1 MINKTVDCKK
11 TMARSLQNHLDK
23 TLMSLGITS
32 DNTDLPSIIVA
43 YSGGLD
49 STVLLHLLAQ
59 GKFKVQ
65 LTAIHINHGLMPDAE
80 KWARFCQ
87 QTCQNLQIPIHI
99 ERVVINKQHPQ
110 GPEAAARE
118 ARYDAL
124 LKHAKAETVFL
135 TAHHQDDQAETMLLQ
150 LFRGAGPA
158 GLAAMPAVSAFA
170 NARLVRPL
178 LDITRQEIQDY
189 ATREKLHWI
198 EDQSN
203 QDKSYSRNYLRHE
216 VMPVIRKNWPGINQQ
231 LVRGAS
237 HQAEAT
243 ELLKKLAAQ
252 DLLDCRVIIKES
264 LNDNLLDLEKVLRLD
279 TLNLKNMLRYY
290 INSRDIP
297 VPGNKQLNHIV
308 NQLSRPS
315 LSGQQQISWHGGE
328 LRIYRRLLSVGRP
341 LQVIDPKTR
350 FSWDLWS
357 SPDEGNS
364 RELVNQLILPGSG
377 LALSA
382 SKGFGTGLSVARLQQ
397 GPVTVRFRQG
407 GESCLLPGRG
417 HHHKL
422 KKLFQEAGIP
432 PWERSQLPL
441 IYVGEELAAVA
452 DKWVCTP
459 FDARKNEAGINIRIN
474 PAPE

>member
-1 MINKTVDCKK
+1 
-11 TMARSLQNHLDK
+11 MAKSLQNHLNK
-23 TLMSLGITS
+23 ALISLGITPENKNLLS
-32 DNTDLPSIIVA
+32 VIVA

-49 STVLLHLLAQ
+49 STVLLHLLSHSNI
-59 GKFKVQ
+59 KDQ

-80 KWARFCQ
+80 KWASHCQ
-87 QTCQNLQIPIHI
+87 QTCQDLHVPIHV
-99 ERVVINKQHPQ
+99 ERVQINNQHPQ

-118 ARYDAL
+118 ARYGAL
-124 LKHAKAETVFL
+124 LKHATTETVFL
-135 TAHHQDDQAETMLLQ
+135 TAHHRDDQAETMLLQ

-158 GLAAMPAVSAFA
+158 GLAAMPMVSAFA

-189 ATREKLHWI
+189 ACKEKLDWI

-203 QDKSYSRNYLRHE
+203 QDKNYSRNYLRHE
-216 VMPVIRKNWPGINQQ
+216 VMPVIRQHWPAISQQ
-231 LVRGAS
+231 LARGSS

-243 ELLKKLAAQ
+243 ELLKKLARQ
-252 DLLDCRVIIKES
+252 DLVACRAIIKES
-264 LNDNLLDLEKVLRLD
+264 PDNNLLDLEKVLRLD
-279 TLNLKNMLRYY
+279 TLNLKNMLRYF
-290 INSRDIP
+290 INIKGIP
-297 VPGNKQLNHIV
+297 MPGNKQLNHIV
-308 NQLSRPS
+308 NEIGRPS
-315 LSGQQQISWHGGE
+315 LSGQKQVSWHGGE
-328 LRIYRRLLSVGRP
+328 LRIYRRQLSISRP
-341 LQVIDPKTR
+341 FQVFDPKTR
-350 FSWDLWS
+350 LTWDLWDSLNKENS
-357 SPDEGNS
+357 SGLIKQ
-364 RELVNQLILPGSG
+364 LVLPGSG

-382 SKGFGTGLSVARLQQ
+382 DKVAGSGLSVTRLQQ

-432 PWERSQLPL
+432 PWERSRLPL

-452 DKWVCTP
+452 DKWVCAP
-459 FDARKNEAGINIRIN
+459 FDAQKNEAGINIRMN